1 MVNFQF
7 SLSSLIG
14 LSDMAL
20 GVVFF
25 ILTIFL
31 LLNHHRFRDRSLI
44 VPILVL
50 QLLFV
55 PIPLVLAGIILL
67 FQGWRLDPVL
77 QLALLLLHSPV
88 FFSLI
93 KDLQWLRSNN

>member
-1 MVNFQF
+1 
-7 SLSSLIG
+7 
-14 LSDMAL
+14 MAL
-20 GVVFF
+20 GVAFF

-44 VPILVL
+44 IPILIL

-55 PIPLVLAGIILL
+55 PVPLILAGTILL
-67 FQGWRLDPVL
+67 FQAWRLDPVL

-88 FFSLI
+88 VFSLI
-93 KDLQWLRSNN
+93 KDLRWLRSNN